1 MSAVVLFAL
10 CGCSNDGMTD
20 TYWRNDKT
28 GEWLIGFTENKV
40 IYDCKVWEILSQ
52 ADSKDA
58 STIMAENGGVRLVV
72 KMGKDEDGRRIITIG
87 DTQAEC
93 SFIDGTY
100 LPDQQEQA
108 VESYIGV
115 HGYPTYKLVDPRG
128 NLHDLSFPLNVD
140 EVEDM
145 MKRMLK

>member
-40 IYDCKVWEILSQ
+40 IYDCKVWEIFSQ
-52 ADSKDA
+52 ADGEGA
-58 STIMAENGGVRLVV
+58 STIMAENGSARLVV
-72 KMGKDEDGRRIITIG
+72 KMGKDEDGRRVITIG

-93 SFIDGTY
+93 SLIDGTY

-115 HGYPTYKLVDPRG
+115 HGYPTYKLVDPKG